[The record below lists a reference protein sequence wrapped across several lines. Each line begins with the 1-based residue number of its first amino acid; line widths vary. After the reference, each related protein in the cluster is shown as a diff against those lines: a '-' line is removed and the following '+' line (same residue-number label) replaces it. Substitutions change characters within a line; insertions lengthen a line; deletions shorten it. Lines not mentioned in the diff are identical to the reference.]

1 MPNPPATVNSPSL
14 FASLLSRLGINRKAG
29 RREYLSG
36 ARAERTRKS
45 PPTLSPSVRRIL
57 KQSKTSRLPAF
68 LLSRALLVLAL
79 ALGVF
84 APGNARADKVR
95 DLVDI
100 VGARENQ
107 LVGYGVVTGLNGTG
121 DDVSSPFATQSL
133 RALLRRLGV
142 QVDARQI
149 RLKNVAA
156 VIVTANIPAFAR
168 NGSKLDIVVY
178 SMGNAKSLRGGVLI
192 QTPLRGADRRT
203 YAVGQG
209 PLVLGGFSASGGSGS
224 SVQENVTTTARI
236 PSGALIERE
245 IKTIFATEGK
255 VTLALRA
262 PNFDTATRIY
272 EGLNKAMGEGTAR
285 PLDGG
290 SIEIKAPSELKNK
303 PVELISKLGDID
315 VEPGSM
321 ARVVLNE
328 RTGTIVAGGDVRLSP
343 VAIAQGGITI
353 SVKESREVSQPGVL
367 SRGTTAEVKRTD
379 IEATEQKPPALTYV
393 NGAASLAE
401 VAQALSTF
409 GVTPRELGSILQALK
424 AAGAL
429 RAEVIVQ

>member
-1 MPNPPATVNSPSL
+1 MSTRMLKLAG
-14 FASLLSRLGINRKAG
+14 LLL
-29 RREYLSG
+29 
-36 ARAERTRKS
+36 
-45 PPTLSPSVRRIL
+45 
-57 KQSKTSRLPAF
+57 
-68 LLSRALLVLAL
+68 ALLVLA
-79 ALGVF
+79 
-84 APGNARADKVR
+84 PSNARADKVR

-121 DDVSSPFATQSL
+121 DDISSPFALQSL

-142 QVDARQI
+142 QVDSKQI

-168 NGSKLDIVVY
+168 NGSKLDVLVS
-178 SMGNAKSLRGGVLI
+178 SMGNARSLRGAVLI

-203 YAVGQG
+203 YAVAQG

-224 SVQENVTTTARI
+224 SVQENVTSVGRI
-236 PSGALIERE
+236 PNGALIERE
-245 IKTIFATEGK
+245 IKTVFATDGK

-262 PNFDTATRIY
+262 PNFDTATRIA
-272 EGLNKAMGEGTAR
+272 EGLNKAMGDGTAR
-285 PLDGG
+285 TLDGG
-290 SIEIKAPSELKNK
+290 SIEVKAPSELKNK
-303 PVELISKLGDID
+303 PVELVSKLGDVD

-328 RTGTIVAGGDVRLSP
+328 RTGTIVAGGDVHLSP

-353 SVKESREVSQPGVL
+353 SVKESKEVSQPGIL
-367 SRGTTAEVKRTD
+367 SRGTTAEVKRTE
-379 IEATEQKPPALTYV
+379 IEAVEQKPPALTYV

-424 AAGAL
+424 ASGAL
-429 RAEVIVQ
+429 RAEIIVQ

>member
-1 MPNPPATVNSPSL
+1 MK
-14 FASLLSRLGINRKAG
+14 LLAG
-29 RREYLSG
+29 
-36 ARAERTRKS
+36 
-45 PPTLSPSVRRIL
+45 
-57 KQSKTSRLPAF
+57 
-68 LLSRALLVLAL
+68 LLLAL
-79 ALGVF
+79 IALV
-84 APGNARADKVR
+84 PGTARADKVH

-107 LVGYGVVTGLNGTG
+107 LIGYGVVTGLQGTG
-121 DDVSSPFATQSL
+121 DDISSPFALQSL

-142 QVDARQI
+142 QVDSRQI

-168 NGSKLDIVVY
+168 NGSKLDIVVS
-178 SMGNAKSLRGGVLI
+178 SMGNSRSLRGGVLI

-224 SVQENVTTTARI
+224 SVQENITTTARI
-236 PSGALIERE
+236 PNGALIERE
-245 IKTIFATEGK
+245 IKTVFAADGK

-262 PNFDTATRIY
+262 PNFDTATRIA

-285 PLDGG
+285 ALDGG
-290 SIEIKAPSELKNK
+290 SIEVKAPSELKNK
-303 PVELISKLGDID
+303 PVELISKLGD
-315 VEPGSM
+315 VEVDPGSV

-353 SVKESREVSQPGVL
+353 SVKESKEVSQPGIL

-379 IEATEQKPPALTYV
+379 IETTEQKPPALTYV

-429 RAEVIVQ
+429 RAEVVVQ

>member
-1 MPNPPATVNSPSL
+1 MRLKLVQA
-14 FASLLSRLGINRKAG
+14 LSVVI
-29 RREYLSG
+29 
-36 ARAERTRKS
+36 
-45 PPTLSPSVRRIL
+45 
-57 KQSKTSRLPAF
+57 
-68 LLSRALLVLAL
+68 LAL
-79 ALGVF
+79 ISLV
-84 APGNARADKVR
+84 PDTARADKVR

-121 DDVSSPFATQSL
+121 DDVSAPFAMQSL

-156 VIVTANIPAFAR
+156 VIVTANIPPFAR
-168 NGSKLDIVVY
+168 NGSKLDIVVS

-192 QTPLRGADRRT
+192 QTPLRGADRKT

-224 SVQENVTTTARI
+224 SLQENITTTARI

-245 IKTIFATEGK
+245 IKTSFESGGK

-262 PNFDTATRIY
+262 PNFDTAMRIA

-285 PLDGG
+285 ALDGG
-290 SIEIKAPSELKNK
+290 SIEVKAPSELKNK

-315 VEPGSM
+315 VDPGSL
-321 ARVVLNE
+321 ARVVVNE

-353 SVKESREVSQPGVL
+353 SVKESKEVSQPGVL
-367 SRGTTAEVKRTD
+367 SRGTTAEVKKTD
-379 IEATEQKPPALTYV
+379 IETAEQKPPALTYV

-409 GVTPRELGSILQALK
+409 GVTPRELASILQALK

>member
-1 MPNPPATVNSPSL
+1 MTNQPNTVNFPSL
-14 FASLLSRLGINRKAG
+14 LASVLSLLGINRKAG
-29 RREYLSG
+29 RREGFRGSRN
-36 ARAERTRKS
+36 ARRRSASR
-45 PPTLSPSVRRIL
+45 PFSPSVKRIL
-57 KQSKTSRLPAF
+57 KQKTSRLPAF
-68 LLSRALLVLAL
+68 LLSRSLLVLAL
-79 ALGVF
+79 SLIAF
-84 APGNARADKVR
+84 TPGNARADKVR
-95 DLVDI
+95 DLVDV

-121 DDVSSPFATQSL
+121 DDIASPFATQSL

-142 QVDARQI
+142 QVDSRQI

-168 NGSKLDIVVY
+168 NGSKLDIVVS

-224 SVQENVTTTARI
+224 SVQENITTTARI
-236 PSGALIERE
+236 PNGALIERE
-245 IKTIFATEGK
+245 IKTTFAVEGK
-255 VTLALRA
+255 VQLALRA
-262 PNFDTATRIY
+262 PNFDTAQRICD
-272 EGLNKAMGEGTAR
+272 GLNKAMGEGTAR

-290 SIEIKAPSELKNK
+290 SIEVKAPSELKNK
-303 PVELISKLGDID
+303 PVELVSKLGDID

-353 SVKESREVSQPGVL
+353 SVKESKEVSQPGIL
-367 SRGTTAEVKRTD
+367 SRGNTAEVKRTD

-393 NGAASLAE
+393 NAAASLAE

-429 RAEVIVQ
+429 RAEIIVQ

>member
-1 MPNPPATVNSPSL
+1 MVTQAPLSTRPSSPQ
-14 FASLLSRLGINRKAG
+14 AVARRAGYVRWLG
-29 RREYLSG
+29 L
-36 ARAERTRKS
+36 
-45 PPTLSPSVRRIL
+45 
-57 KQSKTSRLPAF
+57 
-68 LLSRALLVLAL
+68 LLVAL
-79 ALGVF
+79 AILV
-84 APGNARADKVR
+84 PGQARADKVR

-121 DDVSSPFATQSL
+121 DDIASPFATQSL

-142 QVDARQI
+142 QVDSRQI

-156 VIVTANIPAFAR
+156 VIVTANIPPFAR
-168 NGSKLDIVVY
+168 SGSKLDIIVS

-209 PLVLGGFSASGGSGS
+209 ALVVGGFSASGGSGS

-236 PSGALIERE
+236 PNGALIERE
-245 IKTIFATEGK
+245 IKTVFATDGK

-262 PNFDTATRIY
+262 PNFDTATRIC
-272 EGLNKAMGEGTAR
+272 EGLNKSMGEGTAR

-315 VEPGSM
+315 VEPGSL

-353 SVKESREVSQPGVL
+353 SVKESKEVSQPGIL
-367 SRGTTAEVKRTD
+367 SRGNTAEVKRTD
-379 IEATEQKPPALTYV
+379 IEASEQKPPALTYV

>member
-1 MPNPPATVNSPSL
+1 MFENMKNGGTTHATRFGMKWL
-14 FASLLSRLGINRKAG
+14 A
-29 RREYLSG
+29 
-36 ARAERTRKS
+36 
-45 PPTLSPSVRRIL
+45 
-57 KQSKTSRLPAF
+57 
-68 LLSRALLVLAL
+68 ALLLAL
-79 ALGVF
+79 IALV
-84 APGNARADKVR
+84 PGTAKADKVH

-107 LVGYGVVTGLNGTG
+107 LLGYGVVTGLQGTG
-121 DDVSSPFATQSL
+121 DDISSPFALQSL

-168 NGSKLDIVVY
+168 SGSKLDIVVS
-178 SMGNAKSLRGGVLI
+178 SMGNARSLRGGVLV

-224 SVQENVTTTARI
+224 SVQENITTTARI
-236 PSGALIERE
+236 PNGALIERE
-245 IKTIFATEGK
+245 IKTVFATDGK
-255 VTLALRA
+255 VTLALRT
-262 PNFDTATRIY
+262 PNFDTATRIA

-285 PLDGG
+285 TLDAG
-290 SIEIKAPSELKNK
+290 SIEVKAPSELKNK
-303 PVELISKLGDID
+303 PVELVSKLGD
-315 VEPGSM
+315 VEVDPGSL

-353 SVKESREVSQPGVL
+353 SVMESKEVSQPGVL
-367 SRGTTAEVKRTD
+367 SRGTTAAVDRTD
-379 IEATEQKPPALTYV
+379 IEAAEQKPPALTYV
-393 NGAASLAE
+393 NAAASLAE

>member
-1 MPNPPATVNSPSL
+1 MKTRPSTVKPS
-14 FASLLSRLGINRKAG
+14 SLL
-29 RREYLSG
+29 
-36 ARAERTRKS
+36 
-45 PPTLSPSVRRIL
+45 VM
-57 KQSKTSRLPAF
+57 F
-68 LLSRALLVLAL
+68 VALLLVA
-79 ALGVF
+79 F
-84 APGNARADKVR
+84 TPGNARADKVR

-168 NGSKLDIVVY
+168 NGSKLDIIVS

-236 PSGALIERE
+236 PNGALIERE
-245 IKTIFATEGK
+245 IKTTFAVEGK
-255 VTLALRA
+255 VQLALRA
-262 PNFDTATRIY
+262 PNFDTAQRIC

-290 SIEIKAPSELKNK
+290 SIEVKAPSELKNK
-303 PVELISKLGDID
+303 PVELVSKLGDID

-353 SVKESREVSQPGVL
+353 SVKESKEVSQPGIL
-367 SRGTTAEVKRTD
+367 SRGNTAEVKRTD

-393 NGAASLAE
+393 NAAASLAE

-429 RAEVIVQ
+429 RAEIIVQ

>member
-1 MPNPPATVNSPSL
+1 MSNALRSQPADRSHRGTTH
-14 FASLLSRLGINRKAG
+14 AA
-29 RREYLSG
+29 
-36 ARAERTRKS
+36 
-45 PPTLSPSVRRIL
+45 VRGMRSI
-57 KQSKTSRLPAF
+57 F
-68 LLSRALLVLAL
+68 VALLAL
-79 ALGVF
+79 CLLL
-84 APGNARADKVR
+84 PKSARADKVH

-107 LVGYGVVTGLNGTG
+107 LIGYGVVTGLNGTG
-121 DDVSSPFATQSL
+121 DDISSPFAMQSL

-156 VIVTANIPAFAR
+156 VIVTANIPPFAR
-168 NGSKLDIVVY
+168 NGSKLDIVVS

-236 PSGALIERE
+236 PNGALIERE
-245 IKTIFATEGK
+245 IKTVFATDGK
-255 VTLALRA
+255 VTLALRT
-262 PNFDTATRIY
+262 PNFDTATRIAD
-272 EGLNKAMGEGTAR
+272 GLNKAMGEGTAR
-285 PLDGG
+285 ALDGG
-290 SIEIKAPSELKNK
+290 SIEVKAPSELKNK
-303 PVELISKLGDID
+303 PVELVSKLGE
-315 VEPGSM
+315 VEVDPGTL
-321 ARVVLNE
+321 ARVVVNE

-353 SVKESREVSQPGVL
+353 SVKESKEVSQPGAFA
-367 SRGTTAEVKRTD
+367 RGNTAAVQRTD

>member
-1 MPNPPATVNSPSL
+1 MKTRPSTVKPS
-14 FASLLSRLGINRKAG
+14 SLL
-29 RREYLSG
+29 
-36 ARAERTRKS
+36 
-45 PPTLSPSVRRIL
+45 VM
-57 KQSKTSRLPAF
+57 F
-68 LLSRALLVLAL
+68 VALLLVA
-79 ALGVF
+79 F
-84 APGNARADKVR
+84 TPGNARAVKVR

-121 DDVSSPFATQSL
+121 DDITAPFATQSL

-142 QVDARQI
+142 QIDARQI

-168 NGSKLDIVVY
+168 NGSKLDIVVS

-236 PSGALIERE
+236 PNGALIERE
-245 IKTIFATEGK
+245 IKTTFAVEGR
-255 VTLALRA
+255 VQLALRA
-262 PNFDTATRIY
+262 PNFDTAQRICD
-272 EGLNKAMGEGTAR
+272 GLNKAMGEGTAR

-290 SIEIKAPSELKNK
+290 SIEVKAPSELKNK
-303 PVELISKLGDID
+303 PVELVSKLGDID
-315 VEPGSM
+315 VEPGSV

-353 SVKESREVSQPGVL
+353 SVKESKEVSQPGIL
-367 SRGTTAEVKRTD
+367 SRGNTAEVKRTD

-393 NGAASLAE
+393 NAAASLAE

-429 RAEVIVQ
+429 RAEIIVQ

>member
-1 MPNPPATVNSPSL
+1 MTDRPDTANSPSL
-14 FASLLSRLGINRKAG
+14 RVSILSIFRINKA
-29 RREYLSG
+29 
-36 ARAERTRKS
+36 
-45 PPTLSPSVRRIL
+45 
-57 KQSKTSRLPAF
+57 TSRLPDRF
-68 LLSRALLVLAL
+68 VRSLALLLVA
-79 ALGVF
+79 F
-84 APGNARADKVR
+84 AILTPADARADKVR

-168 NGSKLDIVVY
+168 NGSKLDILVS

-224 SVQENVTTTARI
+224 SVQENVTTTGRI
-236 PSGALIERE
+236 PNGALIERE
-245 IKTIFATEGK
+245 IKTTFAVEGK
-255 VTLALRA
+255 VTLALRT
-262 PNFDTATRIY
+262 PNFDTAQRIC

-303 PVELISKLGDID
+303 PVELVSKLGDID

-353 SVKESREVSQPGVL
+353 SVKESKEVSQPGIL

-379 IEATEQKPPALTYV
+379 IEASEQKPPALTYV

>member
-1 MPNPPATVNSPSL
+1 MRGEIFSRGGPA
-14 FASLLSRLGINRKAG
+14 
-29 RREYLSG
+29 
-36 ARAERTRKS
+36 S
-45 PPTLSPSVRRIL
+45 PPCKKISSGTTRAARSRAMQIL
-57 KQSKTSRLPAF
+57 VG
-68 LLSRALLVLAL
+68 LLLALLVL
-79 ALGVF
+79 V
-84 APGNARADKVR
+84 PGTAKADKVH

-107 LVGYGVVTGLNGTG
+107 LIGYGVVTGLTGTG
-121 DDVSSPFATQSL
+121 DDISSPFAMQSL

-156 VIVTANIPAFAR
+156 VIVTANIPPFAR
-168 NGSKLDIVVY
+168 NGSKLDIVVS

-192 QTPLRGADRRT
+192 QTPLRGADRKT

-224 SVQENVTTTARI
+224 SVQENITTTARI
-236 PSGALIERE
+236 PNGALIERE
-245 IKTIFATEGK
+245 IKTVFATDGK
-255 VTLALRA
+255 VTLALRT
-262 PNFDTATRIY
+262 PNFDTATRVA

-285 PLDGG
+285 ALDGG
-290 SIEIKAPSELKNK
+290 SIEVKAPSELKNK
-303 PVELISKLGDID
+303 PVELISKLGEIEVD
-315 VEPGSM
+315 PGTL

-353 SVKESREVSQPGVL
+353 SVKESKEVSQPGAFA
-367 SRGTTAEVKRTD
+367 RGTTATVQRTD

>member
-1 MPNPPATVNSPSL
+1 MLENMKNGGTTRAT
-14 FASLLSRLGINRKAG
+14 R
-29 RREYLSG
+29 SG
-36 ARAERTRKS
+36 MKWLA
-45 PPTLSPSVRRIL
+45 
-57 KQSKTSRLPAF
+57 
-68 LLSRALLVLAL
+68 ALLLAL
-79 ALGVF
+79 IALV
-84 APGNARADKVR
+84 PGTAKADKVH

-107 LVGYGVVTGLNGTG
+107 LLGYGVVTGLQGTG
-121 DDVSSPFATQSL
+121 DDISSPFALQSL

-168 NGSKLDIVVY
+168 SGSKLDIVVS
-178 SMGNAKSLRGGVLI
+178 SMGNARSLRGGVLV

-224 SVQENVTTTARI
+224 SVQENITTTARI
-236 PSGALIERE
+236 PNGALIERE
-245 IKTIFATEGK
+245 IKTVFATDGK
-255 VTLALRA
+255 VTLALRT
-262 PNFDTATRIY
+262 PNFDTATRIA

-285 PLDGG
+285 TLDAG
-290 SIEIKAPSELKNK
+290 SIEVKAPSELKNK
-303 PVELISKLGDID
+303 PVELVSKLGDVE
-315 VEPGSM
+315 VEPGTL

-353 SVKESREVSQPGVL
+353 SVKESKEVSQPGVL
-367 SRGTTAEVKRTD
+367 SRGTTAAVDRTD
-379 IEATEQKPPALTYV
+379 IEAAEQKPPALTYV
-393 NGAASLAE
+393 NAAASLAE

>member
-1 MPNPPATVNSPSL
+1 MPNFRPFSRL
-14 FASLLSRLGINRKAG
+14 FAH
-29 RREYLSG
+29 
-36 ARAERTRKS
+36 
-45 PPTLSPSVRRIL
+45 TL
-57 KQSKTSRLPAF
+57 A
-68 LLSRALLVLAL
+68 ALVLCL
-79 ALGVF
+79 LVF
-84 APGNARADKVR
+84 APATARADKVR

-100 VGARENQ
+100 VGARDNQ

-121 DDVSSPFATQSL
+121 DDISSPFALQSL

-142 QVDARQI
+142 QVDSKQI

-156 VIVTANIPAFAR
+156 VIVTANIPPFAR
-168 NGSKLDIVVY
+168 NGSKLDVVVS
-178 SMGNAKSLRGGVLI
+178 SMGNARSLRGAVLV

-224 SVQENVTTTARI
+224 SVQEGVTTVGRI
-236 PSGALIERE
+236 PNGAIIEHE
-245 IKTIFATEGK
+245 IKTSFSNDGK
-255 VTLALRA
+255 ITLALRS
-262 PNFDTATRIY
+262 PNFDTATRIA

-290 SIEIKAPSELKNK
+290 SIEVKAPSELKNK
-303 PVELISKLGDID
+303 PVEMVSKVGDVE
-315 VEPGSM
+315 VEPGSL

-353 SVKESREVSQPGVL
+353 SVKESKDVSQPGIL
-367 SRGTTAEVKRTD
+367 SQGTTAEVKHTE
-379 IEATEQKPPALTYV
+379 IEAVEQKPPALTYV

-429 RAEVIVQ
+429 RAEIIVQ

>member
-1 MPNPPATVNSPSL
+1 MVT
-14 FASLLSRLGINRKAG
+14 FAVLL
-29 RREYLSG
+29 
-36 ARAERTRKS
+36 
-45 PPTLSPSVRRIL
+45 
-57 KQSKTSRLPAF
+57 
-68 LLSRALLVLAL
+68 
-79 ALGVF
+79 
-84 APGNARADKVR
+84 PGTAKADKVR
-95 DLVDI
+95 DLTNV

-121 DDVSSPFATQSL
+121 DDVSAPFAMQSL

-156 VIVTANIPAFAR
+156 VIVTANIPPFSR
-168 NGSKLDIVVY
+168 NGSKLDIVVS

-192 QTPLRGADRRT
+192 QTPLRGADRKT

-224 SVQENVTTTARI
+224 SVQENITTTGRV

-245 IKTIFATEGK
+245 IPTVFAKEGK

-262 PNFDTATRIY
+262 PNFDTAQRIVA
-272 EGLNKAMGEGTAR
+272 GLNKSMGEGTAR
-285 PLDGG
+285 ALDGG
-290 SIEIKAPSELKNK
+290 SIEVKAPSELKNK
-303 PVELISKLGDID
+303 PVELISKLGDVD
-315 VEPGSM
+315 VEPGSL

-353 SVKESREVSQPGVL
+353 SVKESKEVSQPGIL
-367 SRGTTAEVKRTD
+367 SRGTTTAVDRSDVET
-379 IEATEQKPPALTYV
+379 AEQKPPALTYV

-409 GVTPRELGSILQALK
+409 GVSPRELGSILQALK